1 MFVHSD
7 IYDKIRNVDRTYSLL
22 PVTCYLLPITYYLF
36 LVPYFKSRRKNSFFY
51 IKKAVARIDI
61 IVYFCSSFSKTKR
74 SKQ

>member
-7 IYDKIRNVDRTYSLL
+7 IYDKIRNVDI
-22 PVTCYLLPITYYLF
+22 TCYLFPITYYLF